1 MVWGLL
7 GGVHKIIALFQIIY
21 FSDISGSY
29 FWLWIVL
36 FSSVHILWLIL
47 IMLSGVIS
55 VDYANQT
62 SWSAGEHT
70 SLPHDPFAFRCVCGA
85 LYIVSVVEISSS
97 DGSSRHG
104 RQIFLYRNSDISHIV
119 ELRRTA
125 VHSRTAIQDRDFRH
139 NSASSSGGRSPPDLH
154 LRTGGTFVH
163 QVVFRERLLT
173 NGLCFEFLR
182 ESRLWGHGFIL
193 VKAFGR
199 NAFKR
204 FVC

>member
-1 MVWGLL
+1 MGITR
-7 GGVHKIIALFQIIY
+7 GVHKIIALFQIIY
-21 FSDISGSY
+21 FSDISASY

-85 LYIVSVVEISSS
+85 LHIVSVAEISSC
-97 DGSSRHG
+97 DWSSRHG
-104 RQIFLYRNSDISHIV
+104 RQNFLYRNSNISHIV

-154 LRTGGTFVH
+154 LRKGGTFCSPS
-163 QVVFRERLLT
+163 
-173 NGLCFEFLR
+173 CF
-182 ESRLWGHGFIL
+182 SRAL
-193 VKAFGR
+193 AD
-199 NAFKR
+199 KR
-204 FVC
+204 FGFRVFARVTSLGTRVHPGQGFR